1 MSRLEDRLGQAVAA
15 FWGTRKRQQRQQARR
30 GVKDQGTRGAVTGG
44 GQLDGCVELVAGLL
58 VEAGIPPESIYRR
71 KQADVPGFF
80 RATKQ
85 WDLIVVMG
93 GNLLVSVEFKSQVG
107 SFGNNYNNRS
117 EEAIGNATD
126 LWTAYRD
133 GAFRQS
139 CRPWLGYFMLLQEA
153 PGSLEPVRVAEPH
166 FPAFEEFKGTIYAQ
180 RYEILCRKLVRER
193 LYDAACLVLSDRQQ
207 GAKGGYREPA
217 ADVGFARFVRCL
229 RAHVV
234 GHLATDPNQ
243 RTRPRRRRRR

>member
-1 MSRLEDRLGQAVAA
+1 MKNIEQRLGRAVAA
-15 FWGTRKRQQRQQARR
+15 FWGTRKRQQDQQARR

-44 GQLDGCVELVAGLL
+44 GQLDGCVNLIAEMLM
-58 VEAGIPPESIYRR
+58 EAGVPSESIYRR
-71 KQADVPGFF
+71 KRADLPGFF

-93 GNLLVSVEFKSQVG
+93 GNLLVSVEFKSMVG
-107 SFGNNYNNRS
+107 SFGNNYNNRV

-133 GAFRQS
+133 GAFRRS

-153 PGSLEPVRVAEPH
+153 KGSLNPVRVAEPH
-166 FPAFEEFKGTIYAQ
+166 FPVFGEFRGTSYAQ

-193 LYDAACLVLSDRQQ
+193 LYDAACLILSDRQQ
-207 GAKGGYREPA
+207 GAKGVYREPA
-217 ADVGFARFVRCL
+217 ADVGVVGFVRCL
-229 RAHVV
+229 TAHVK
-234 GHLATDPNQ
+234 GHLSASL
-243 RTRPRRRRRR
+243 